1 MNSVAKE
8 IEESILKWKR
18 KKLITKP
25 ISVYILCSYQM
36 GKEILYYK
44 NETLFHFHHTD

>member
-1 MNSVAKE
+1 MNLVAKE
-8 IEESILKWKR
+8 IEENIQKWMR

-36 GKEILYYK
+36 GKEILCYK
-44 NETLFHFHHTD
+44 NETLFHFHLTD